1 MRSHLQQEGAFADAW
16 VAPHEHERGW
26 DHAPAQN
33 PGNFFTC
40 ICVEG
45 DLPDCRTMRPAA
57 TRAVASSVSLLASPW
72 GLQLQYTCQGGMLLS
87 CALRGYH
94 MGGRLPAMLELGKA
108 GGAIKAG
115 LLSEH
120 TSAQAHAG
128 DKFANGPQQ
137 STTGTLQL
145 LRTHLQDLAEEAAT
159 WS

>member
-45 DLPDCRTMRPAA
+45 DPPDCRTKRPAA

-94 MGGRLPAMLELGKA
+94 RGAGCQRCWSLEKPAAPSRLAC
-108 GGAIKAG
+108 
-115 LLSEH
+115 S
-120 TSAQAHAG
+120 
-128 DKFANGPQQ
+128 Q
-137 STTGTLQL
+137 STHQRKPMQGTSSQMVHS
-145 LRTHLQDLAEEAAT
+145 RAPQGHC
-159 WS
+159 SF